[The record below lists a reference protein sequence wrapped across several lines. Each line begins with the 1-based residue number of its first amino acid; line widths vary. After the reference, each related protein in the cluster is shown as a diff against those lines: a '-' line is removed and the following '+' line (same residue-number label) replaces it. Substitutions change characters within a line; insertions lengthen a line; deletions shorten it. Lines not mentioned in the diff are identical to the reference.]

1 MSNVN
6 TRITFLDNGHD
17 ACCKLSADAGM
28 KEEFEKVSAKNK
40 KSKVSVVVATEITCI
55 IATSRKRNEMKKK
68 DEQLK

>member
-28 KEEFEKVSAKNK
+28 KEEFEKVSAKK
-40 KSKVSVVVATEITCI
+40 QVVGGCCYRDYVHHSNEQEK
-55 IATSRKRNEMKKK
+55 KRNEK
-68 DEQLK
+68 ER

>member
-1 MSNVN
+1 M
-6 TRITFLDNGHD
+6 DNGHD

>member
-40 KSKVSVVVATEITCI
+40 KSKVSVVVATEITFI
-55 IATSRKRNEMKKK
+55 LATSTEK
-68 DEQLK
+68 EQEKATK